1 MLLRPMG
8 PESDALNAAVAATA
22 QFVQSIGTQRE
33 DYTRHAAALSL
44 YDAWTKLVALQPK
57 SSSQSPALNQ
67 LRASNREL
75 HRLFVRHITTVN
87 HGGAADSI
95 DGRHAP
101 PLLKPGLRTR
111 RMQLLMLRS
120 GTTVF
125 ENPSVRT

>member
-1 MLLRPMG
+1 MLVRPRG

-67 LRASNREL
+67 LALRTANCIGCSYATL
-75 HRLFVRHITTVN
+75 LQSILVRPLTPST
-87 HGGAADSI
+87 AAPLPS
-95 DGRHAP
+95 
-101 PLLKPGLRTR
+101 LLKPGLKTR
-111 RMQLLMLRS
+111 RMQLLRLRS
-120 GTTVF
+120 DITVF
-125 ENPSVRT
+125 ENPSMRA